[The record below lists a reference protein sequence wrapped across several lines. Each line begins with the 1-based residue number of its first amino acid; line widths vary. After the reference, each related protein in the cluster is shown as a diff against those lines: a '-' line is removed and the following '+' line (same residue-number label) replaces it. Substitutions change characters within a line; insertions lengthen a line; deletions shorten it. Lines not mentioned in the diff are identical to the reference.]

1 MKPAQPEKVEVDK
14 TLADEVIEYKAPQP
28 LKPSLLERPPIDSPL
43 VKLKYSV
50 SPSLQQEL
58 NKLSNK
64 SEENSIS
71 HSYNMPNE
79 VAVGTS
85 CTNGGCKEVIFI
97 FLKIIHLS
105 FWRFYPIWHQ
115 NYRPI

>member
-1 MKPAQPEKVEVDK
+1 VKPAEPEKVEVDK
-14 TLADEVIEYKAPQP
+14 TLTDEVIEYKAPQP
-28 LKPSLLERPPIDSPL
+28 LKPSLLERPPFDSPL

-50 SPSLQQEL
+50 SASLQQEL

-64 SEENSIS
+64 SEENSVS
-71 HSYNMPNE
+71 HNYNMSNE

-97 FLKIIHLS
+97 FLPLNLI
-105 FWRFYPIWHQ
+105 WRFYPL
-115 NYRPI
+115 